1 MWGLLLIILIKCVFA
16 LFSFVII
23 IIMFWDLRLL
33 KLDSTSEFI
42 YIRRKK
48 EDFSSVCSYS
58 FKEVMAPRKWAPK
71 RRFSLLAFEL
81 LHKMVAWNTMKMMM
95 IITLGLT
102 SLLTKK
108 TPEIPAFFCFCPQ
121 ADVYFKKILKL
132 YIWMKILIFLAKFL
146 IIGLKRSKMVFLTY
160 SPSLQN

>member
-102 SLLTKK
+102 SLLTKRHQK
-108 TPEIPAFFCFCPQ
+108 SLHFFAFAPKLMFTL
-121 ADVYFKKILKL
+121 KK
-132 YIWMKILIFLAKFL
+132 
-146 IIGLKRSKMVFLTY
+146 S
-160 SPSLQN
+160 